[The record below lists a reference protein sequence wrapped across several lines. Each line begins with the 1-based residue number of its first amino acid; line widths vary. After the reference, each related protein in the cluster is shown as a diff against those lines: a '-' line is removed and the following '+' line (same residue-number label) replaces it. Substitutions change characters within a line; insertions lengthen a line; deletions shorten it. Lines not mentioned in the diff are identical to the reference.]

1 MALRAAATSRG
12 LGAFAALLVAIVV
25 VGATAEVRAQG
36 AFSGLNQGDNLGL
49 GFNNP
54 LSGESNPLREV
65 AAVPCSLDFTAEQE
79 IGDRQTY
86 MNLCEGFSTTISSEN
101 TFETVIVG
109 DDEILSVAVINS
121 QMLSVTGIE
130 TGATN
135 VQFFTRRGDLVKI
148 VTVNVVNRPD
158 FSLDPLVAR
167 DQGDQLGALSSEPTL
182 EVQSPLLANLS
193 GLLGGLKGLQGDFE
207 SKIEVTEEEKEE
219 INVVIRAGGQK
230 ISYSCEDRC
239 SRVNGNS
246 GRSLSK

>member
-1 MALRAAATSRG
+1 MAC
-12 LGAFAALLVAIVV
+12 LVASLIVV
-25 VGATAEVRAQG
+25 SASLVGPAYAQG

-54 LSGESNPLREV
+54 LSGEANPLREA

-86 MNLCEGFSTTISSEN
+86 MNLCEGFSTTISSDDV
-101 TFETVIVG
+101 FETVIVG

-121 QMLSVTGIE
+121 QMLSLTGIE

-158 FSLDPLVAR
+158 FSLDPLVGRGGEPQVSA
-167 DQGDQLGALSSEPTL
+167 LGNTTPELQVE
-182 EVQSPLLANLS
+182 SPLLTNLT
-193 GLLGGLKGLQGDFE
+193 GLLGGLKGLQGDLE
-207 SKIEVTEEEKEE
+207 SKIEAPQEEKEE
-219 INVVIRAGGQK
+219 INVVIRAGGQE

-239 SRVNGNS
+239 SRVNGKPGS
-246 GRSLSK
+246 STSR